1 MKTIIFYDTETTG
14 LPLFKEPSEHPGQPH
29 IVQLAAE
36 LCEEETGKTLGAM
49 NLIIRPEGWVMSP
62 EALETHGISEE
73 YAASVGVP
81 ARAAMD
87 TFLELWTN
95 ADVRCAH
102 NETFDAR
109 LLRIAIMRCAYWSM
123 EAMQTSAG
131 EVAFADYWKQGES
144 FCTQTN
150 STKILN
156 LPPTEKMMAKRMTGP
171 KSPNLGEAY
180 YHFTGKVL
188 DGAHDAQVDI
198 MACKAVYYG
207 IKKHHADALAAA

>member
-1 MKTIIFYDTETTG
+1 MKTILFYDTETTD
-14 LPLFKEPSEHPGQPH
+14 LPKFKLPSEDPTQPH
-29 IVQLAAE
+29 ITQIAAE
-36 LCEEETGKTLGAM
+36 LCEEETGKTLGAIS
-49 NLIIRPEGWVMSP
+49 LLLKPEGWVMSA
-62 EALETHGISEE
+62 EALATTGITEE
-73 YAASVGVP
+73 HADLYGVP
-81 ARAAMD
+81 AKVALDA
-87 TFLELWTN
+87 FLELWTN
-95 ADVRCAH
+95 ADIRCAH

-109 LLRIAIMRCAYWSM
+109 ILRIAIMRCTYWSM

-131 EVAFADYWKQGES
+131 EVPFSDYWKAAPS

-207 IKKHHADALAAA
+207 IKKHHAAIAAAA

>member
-49 NLIIRPEGWVMSP
+49 NLIIKPEGWVMSP

-73 YAASVGVP
+73 YADRVGVP

-123 EAMQTSAG
+123 EAMETDAG
-131 EVAFADYWKQGES
+131 EIPFSDYWKQGQS

-150 STKILN
+150 STKILM
-156 LPPTEKMMAKRMTGP
+156 LPPTDKMVAKRMTGP

-207 IKKHHADALAAA
+207 IKKHHAALAAD